1 MRRAVKYVGVVL
13 ALAGAAAFGLVVG
26 PSIWIAWAKN
36 REAHCMHEGHVIVDQ
51 IKAQDPSINATWTLD
66 DDGQPD
72 VVIRNVFD
80 REKQDM
86 ILAWAK
92 AVKQQGRVH
101 RRISLDFQQETPHS
115 SLPDTILRTEHF

>member
-1 MRRAVKYVGVVL
+1 
-13 ALAGAAAFGLVVG
+13 
-26 PSIWIAWAKN
+26 
-36 REAHCMHEGHVIVDQ
+36 MHEGHVIVEQ

-66 DDGQPD
+66 DNGQPD

-80 REKQDM
+80 RENQDV